1 MALTTAIPWKRTE
14 TGVIYPLATGQVMW
28 VCFTVPPATDMERW
42 YLEVP
47 DLAVDR
53 ATLDTQ
59 DSLELLERTT
69 RR

>member
-1 MALTTAIPWKRTE
+1 
-14 TGVIYPLATGQVMW
+14 MW
-28 VCFTVPPATDMERW
+28 VYFTAPPATDMERW

-59 DSLELLERTT
+59 DTLELLERTT